1 MPNQLIEKMRRAREQ
16 KIEVGGYAFTIR
28 RPTDLEIAEMSGR
41 ATVQIDLVRDF
52 VVGWKGVKELDL
64 VPGGTGAE
72 VEFDLAVYREWIVD
86 RPELWADISTAVMQ
100 AYQHYRETRGEAEK
114 N

>member
-1 MPNQLIEKMRRAREQ
+1 MSDLLKKMRRARESN
-16 KIEVGGYAFTIR
+16 VDAGGYTFTIR

-41 ATVQIDLVRDF
+41 ATLQIDLVRDF
-52 VVGWKGVKELDL
+52 VVGWKGVKEIDL
-64 VPGGTGAE
+64 VPGGTGVE
-72 VEFDLAVYREWIVD
+72 VEFDLSVYREWIVD

-100 AYQHYRETRGEAEK
+100 AYQSYRETRGEAAK